1 MRIELTT
8 YALRVRCST
17 PELPGRAFP
26 TLGYRRY
33 PQSSSWQGDHC
44 LDTES
49 TIDLSWFRNG
59 IGPQFPNGI
68 ESAGYAGLTGAA
80 FLKHLGVR
88 MLCSEITDHRKILL
102 MVKRLSKANLLSN
115 LGDQKL

>member
-1 MRIELTT
+1 
-8 YALRVRCST
+8 
-17 PELPGRAFP
+17 
-26 TLGYRRY
+26 
-33 PQSSSWQGDHC
+33 
-44 LDTES
+44 
-49 TIDLSWFRNG
+49 
-59 IGPQFPNGI
+59 
-68 ESAGYAGLTGAA
+68 LTGAA